1 MMLVVASMVTLLCV
15 SAVDPEASQQYM
27 HAELHN
33 TTDSV
38 AVVKNLPL
46 KTYDFEWDSIPGR
59 RHLGV
64 VGPDAKKVLPYSVT
78 PIAIKSFPNPVN
90 KSQPIK
96 VTNYQQVDNNQIF
109 YHGLAATQQLLEL
122 HSGLQDELSAV
133 RVVDDKQSA
142 MLDDLKQYLEQE
154 ASIHLIEKRR
164 QAEAQAE
171 KVRLEVE
178 LEAVR
183 AEEERRTLERKREA
197 EEKLADYKAELDD
210 KRLLEEDQLQR
221 NRTEAM
227 IVRQEESAKKAELFR
242 RETEQSLK
250 EQQIEADKDE
260 AEKDR
265 LSKLAQISA
274 EAEGRQ
280 RQEREN
286 IDIALQKL
294 EAQGEQDRQKMVQSV
309 EVALNGLGRGFIN
322 LISDTSRLA
331 TTLGALVLL
340 AAGVFVTREGAKLIA
355 RQIEK
360 RLGRPSLVRET
371 SRASGSLAVWN
382 LTMGAFTE
390 LWYTLTCRGGAA
402 SRKAREERDMQRK
415 FSDVILLGE
424 VKERVEGLG
433 RSIRNARRH
442 KAPFRHLML
451 YGPPGTGKTMCA
463 KRLALCSGLD
473 YAIMSGGDVGPL
485 GSDAVTQLHSI
496 FTWANAS
503 PNGLLLFIDEA
514 EAFLASRSKANM
526 SEVSTHRLTTAHT
539 PPYYGAHTCLT
550 TAPTPPHYCAHT
562 ALLLRPHRLTHSP
575 TLAPPPC
582 PSFSSQAQR
591 NALNALLY
599 QTGEQSYNFMMVL
612 ATNRPGDL
620 DAAVNDRVD
629 EALSFDL
636 PGLAER
642 ESMCWLYFS
651 KVRRSPCAW
660 QSLPRVESLTD
671 SPLCPAAARP
681 FSLALLLPSSSSPAR
696 VCSPAVPP
704 QPSPKLLGKSP
715 LQIAWEGS
723 TLALRPSSRLSSTSS
738 LFLTCSPSCSHLI
751 SRSKSQIL
759 PRRTPS

>member
-1 MMLVVASMVTLLCV
+1 MMLGLVLAA
-15 SAVDPEASQQYM
+15 AVETETSQQYM
-27 HAELHN
+27 HAEFHN
-33 TTDSV
+33 ATDSV

-78 PIAIKSFPNPVN
+78 PIAVKSFPNPVN
-90 KSQPIK
+90 KSQPIR

-122 HSGLQDELSAV
+122 HSELRDELSSV
-133 RVVDDKQSA
+133 RVVDEKQST
-142 MLDDLKQYLEQE
+142 LLNELKQYLEQE

-171 KVRLEVE
+171 KIRLEVE

-221 NRTEAM
+221 NRTEDKIA
-227 IVRQEESAKKAELFR
+227 RQEESAKKAELFR

-250 EQQIEADKDE
+250 EQQIEADKTE

-265 LSKLAQISA
+265 LSKLAQIAA

-286 IDIALQKL
+286 IDITLRKL
-294 EAQGEQDRQKMVQSV
+294 EAQGEQDRRKMIEAVQV
-309 EVALNGLGRGFIN
+309 GLNGLGQGFLS
-322 LISDTSRLA
+322 LITDTKRLV
-331 TTLGALVLL
+331 TTLGSLVLL
-340 AAGVFVTREGAKLIA
+340 AAGIFVTREGAKLIA

-382 LTMGAFTE
+382 FSLLVLLE
-390 LWYTLTCRGGAA
+390 CWYTITCRGGAI

-442 KAPFRHLML
+442 RAPFRHLML

-463 KRLALCSGLD
+463 KRLALTSGLD

-514 EAFLASRSKANM
+514 EAFLGSRSKANM
-526 SEVSTHRLTTAHT
+526 SEVRHASRFPCSLH
-539 PPYYGAHTCLT
+539 P
-550 TAPTPPHYCAHT
+550 
-562 ALLLRPHRLTHSP
+562 THS
-575 TLAPPPC
+575 
-582 PSFSSQAQR
+582 SFSPKGTHSTPCYTR
-591 NALNALLY
+591 
-599 QTGEQSYNFMMVL
+599 
-612 ATNRPGDL
+612 
-620 DAAVNDRVD
+620 RV
-629 EALSFDL
+629 
-636 PGLAER
+636 
-642 ESMCWLYFS
+642 
-651 KVRRSPCAW
+651 
-660 QSLPRVESLTD
+660 
-671 SPLCPAAARP
+671 
-681 FSLALLLPSSSSPAR
+681 
-696 VCSPAVPP
+696 
-704 QPSPKLLGKSP
+704 
-715 LQIAWEGS
+715 
-723 TLALRPSSRLSSTSS
+723 SSRTTS
-738 LFLTCSPSCSHLI
+738 
-751 SRSKSQIL
+751 
-759 PRRTPS
+759 